1 MLRRN
6 RGVETAGT
14 RQFSSFSAAIG
25 SRLAAGVLLPSARLP
40 AFCATLEQMPDISAA
55 AVRSYDRIT
64 MARKTLKSFQLG
76 ETLGVGTVGT
86 IRRALDKTSRQ
97 EVALKILQPAVS
109 QDETIRLRFEREIE
123 VLHKLNHPN
132 VVACYDHGLDNQRL
146 FYSMEVVEGGTLK
159 ELLKKRGKLRIEEVT
174 ECGWQLCSALQHIHN
189 HGIVHRD
196 LKPSNIYLDTSGL
209 IKLGDFGIALDTG
222 AIEITD
228 QGLTVGSYLYMSPEQ
243 IRGDRSISYQADL
256 YAVGCLLYEL
266 VTGEPPY
273 TGDNFARIFDQHLST
288 EPPSARKRV
297 SDCPETLDELI
308 VSLLSKDPDD
318 RPINARSVQG
328 VLAEILSELVGPGV
342 IDTLKDCHRTGSRR
356 LERLVAPPPLTTNEV
371 SWNQLGLAAAGIGAL
386 IVLGVVIRLLSS
398 S

>member
-1 MLRRN
+1 MTN
-6 RGVETAGT
+6 
-14 RQFSSFSAAIG
+14 
-25 SRLAAGVLLPSARLP
+25 
-40 AFCATLEQMPDISAA
+40 
-55 AVRSYDRIT
+55 
-64 MARKTLKSFQLG
+64 KTLKSFQLG

-132 VVACYDHGLDNQRL
+132 VVACYDHGLDDKRL

-159 ELLKKRGKLRIEEVT
+159 ELLKKRGKLRIEEAI

-196 LKPSNIYLDTSGL
+196 LKPSNIYLNVSGL

-222 AIEITD
+222 AVEITD

-243 IRGDRSISYQADL
+243 IRGDRSISNQADL
-256 YAVGCLLYEL
+256 YALGCLLYEL

-273 TGDNFARIFDQHLST
+273 NGSNFARIFDQHLST
-288 EPPSARKRV
+288 EPPSARQRV
-297 SDCPETLDELI
+297 PECPQALDDLI
-308 VSLLSKDPDD
+308 RSLLSKNPDD

-328 VLAEILSELVGPGV
+328 VLAEILSELVGPEV
-342 IDTLKDCHRTGSRR
+342 VDTLKECHRTGSRR
-356 LERLVAPPPLTTNEV
+356 LERLVALPPLTTNDV
-371 SWNQLGLAAAGIGAL
+371 SWRQLGIAAVAIIAMIALGA
-386 IVLGVVIRLLSS
+386 VVRFVS
-398 S
+398 